1 MQGETASVGQ
11 TSIIKVQNL
20 HAVWPNTITLLF
32 GGLGVTGFLHPR
44 SPQDG
49 QILSKANAHFKT
61 YHIIDIMQTF
71 SQGKSTESTI
81 H

>member
-11 TSIIKVQNL
+11 TSITKVQNL

-32 GGLGVTGFLHPR
+32 GFLTGFSHPR

-61 YHIIDIMQTF
+61 YHIIDMMQTF